1 MSRMH
6 RLWCNSYPHLN
17 FMTRQNLRDQVS
29 RSENQESN
37 NSFEKQKVYKNK
49 LKNSNNEARLEWVLH
64 DGHQWHDVE
73 QADAYHKDTT
83 AFYDI
88 DEDTDRI
95 TCRRALKN
103 NL

>member
-73 QADAYHKDTT
+73 QADAYHKDTK

-95 TCRRALKN
+95 TCRKALKN